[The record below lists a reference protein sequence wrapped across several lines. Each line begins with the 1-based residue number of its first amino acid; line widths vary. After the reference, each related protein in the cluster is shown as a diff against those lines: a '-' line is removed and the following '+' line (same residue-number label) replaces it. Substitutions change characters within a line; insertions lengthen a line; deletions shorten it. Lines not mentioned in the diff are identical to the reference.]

1 MASKLQYDA
10 AIIGSGPN
18 GLAAAI
24 ALAMQGHSVAVFEAK
39 DRIGGGCRTDELTI
53 PGFRHDICSAIHP
66 MGAGSPFFSQLPLEK
81 HGLKWIFPKAEV
93 AHPLDDGTAIVLK
106 RSVAETA
113 SQLGSDG
120 RSYERIMQP
129 LVNNWGP
136 LIEQLLGPPKPPK
149 HPFVMARFGLHG
161 LWSSLSVARRSFDGE
176 RARALFGGLSAHSI
190 LPLNTLYTA
199 AFGMMLGLS
208 GHAVGWPLPEGGSQS
223 IADALGSH
231 LTSIGGSITTGAEIK
246 SMEDLPAARS
256 YLFDVSPR
264 VLVSIAGNKLPSA
277 YVNKLMRFR
286 HGPGVFKI
294 DYALDGPVPW
304 KAPECTE
311 TATLHLGGTLDDI
324 ATSEEDMSKG
334 RHSERPFVIAAQQ
347 SLFDE
352 TRAPSGKHTLWAY
365 CHVPNGSD
373 VDMTD
378 RIENQIERFAPGF
391 RDLIT
396 AKRTMNCAD
405 YERYNPNYIGGD
417 ISGGSHDGLQLFLR
431 PAFRFNPYTTP
442 APDIFLCSASTPPG
456 AGVHG
461 MCGFHAARAAMRRLR
476 RTESAVG

>member
-1 MASKLQYDA
+1 MARNPEYDA
-10 AIIGSGPN
+10 AVIGSGPN

-24 ALAMQGHSVAVFEAK
+24 ALARDGHSVGLFEGK
-39 DRIGGGCRTDELTI
+39 DRIGGGCRTEELTL
-53 PGFRHDICSAIHP
+53 PGFHHDVCSAIHP
-66 MGAGSPFFSQLPLEK
+66 MGAGSPFFRQLPLDT
-81 HGLKWIFPKAEV
+81 HGLRWVFPNAEV
-93 AHPLDDGTAIVLK
+93 AHPLDGGRAMVLR
-106 RSVAETA
+106 RSISETA
-113 SQLGSDG
+113 SNLGSDRG
-120 RSYERIMQP
+120 PYIRMMQP
-129 LVNNWGP
+129 LLDNWDS
-136 LIEQLLGPPKPPK
+136 LIEQLLGPPRFPK
-149 HPFVMARFGLHG
+149 HPLVMARFGLRG

-208 GHAVGWPLPEGGSQS
+208 GHAVGWPIPEGGSQS
-223 IADALGSH
+223 IADALGSYF
-231 LTSIGGSITTGAEIK
+231 TSIGGSITTGAEIK
-246 SMEDLPAARS
+246 GMGDLPAARS

-264 VLVSIAGNKLPSA
+264 VLISIAGDKLPSG
-277 YVNKLMRFR
+277 YVNRLMKFR

-294 DYALDGPVPW
+294 DFALDGPVPW

-311 TATLHLGGTLDDI
+311 TATLHLGGTLEDI
-324 ATSEEDMSKG
+324 ATSEEEMSKG
-334 RHSERPFVIAAQQ
+334 RHSERPFVIVAQP
-347 SLFDE
+347 SLFDSK
-352 TRAPSGKHTLWAY
+352 RAPAGKHTLWAY
-365 CHVPNGSD
+365 CHVPNGSN

-391 RDLIT
+391 RDLIA
-396 AKRTMNCAD
+396 AKRTMNCGD

-431 PAFRFNPYTTP
+431 PAFRLNPYTTP

-461 MCGFHAARAAMRRLR
+461 MCGFHAARAVVKRLR
-476 RTESAVG
+476 QVK